1 MLYIVIRIKF
11 TLIYMKK
18 AIFNNFKI
26 FIQNLDPDKDQIWH
40 CLIMTPIHLYIIAL
54 FLLLGH
60 ITIYGRFAFG
70 TIGDIPIILLFMTV
84 IYYVLVFIPAYFLQ
98 LFLLKFNFLN
108 FFSILASAI
117 ILTFLIPNILIIF
130 FRDSWELMPLEGL
143 FFFSCFSLIFA
154 ITYWILLLKSM
165 KKAAK

>member
-1 MLYIVIRIKF
+1 
-11 TLIYMKK
+11 
-18 AIFNNFKI
+18 
-26 FIQNLDPDKDQIWH
+26 
-40 CLIMTPIHLYIIAL
+40 MTPIHLYIIGL

-117 ILTFLIPNILIIF
+117 ILTFLIPNILIFFSRLMGTNAIRGLIF
-130 FRDSWELMPLEGL
+130 LQL
-143 FFFSCFSLIFA
+143 FFSNFRYYILD
-154 ITYWILLLKSM
+154 ITTQKYKKSS
-165 KKAAK
+165 

>member
-1 MLYIVIRIKF
+1 
-11 TLIYMKK
+11 MKN
-18 AIFNNFKI
+18 AIFNNLKN

-40 CLIMTPIHLYIIAL
+40 CLIMTPIHLYIIGL

-117 ILTFLIPNILIIF
+117 ILTFLIPNILI
-130 FRDSWELMPLEGL
+130 
-143 FFFSCFSLIFA
+143 FFFE
-154 ITYWILLLKSM
+154 THGN
-165 KKAAK
+165 